1 MDIYPHPTSSNII
14 HPHPSTSKFFTSLA
28 SGVSV
33 GAEAMERAVLDR
45 GEVWGGR
52 KIMVGSGKRYTY
64 CGSF

>member
-1 MDIYPHPTSSNII
+1 VDGAVWNCG
-14 HPHPSTSKFFTSLA
+14 A

-33 GAEAMERAVLDR
+33 GGVAEAMERAVLDR